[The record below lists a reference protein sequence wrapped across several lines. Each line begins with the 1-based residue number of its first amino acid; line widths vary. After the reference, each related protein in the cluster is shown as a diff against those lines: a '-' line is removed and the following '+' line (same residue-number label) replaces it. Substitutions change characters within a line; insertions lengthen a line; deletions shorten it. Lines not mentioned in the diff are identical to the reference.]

1 MAAIRVQV
9 AAAEGGG
16 SYAEDGVGWL
26 LDGGHGTVFHGDLRD
41 SVEQEGVGRRGGME
55 GWDGGV
61 GWRGWSG
68 YLVVALQHDGA
79 HSLGEGHDGG

>member
-61 GWRGWSG
+61 GWRGG
-68 YLVVALQHDGA
+68 M
-79 HSLGEGHDGG
+79 EGMEWVPCSRPSARRRA